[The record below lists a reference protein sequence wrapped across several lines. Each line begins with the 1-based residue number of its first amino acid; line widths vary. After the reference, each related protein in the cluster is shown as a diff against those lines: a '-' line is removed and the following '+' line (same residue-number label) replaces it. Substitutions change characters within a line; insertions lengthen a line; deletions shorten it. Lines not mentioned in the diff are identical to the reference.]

1 AAANAFLDAL
11 AHHRH
16 TQGLPATSLAWG
28 LWAERSGM
36 TGHLDATDME
46 RMARG
51 GIKPLSTEQGLAL
64 FDAALG
70 SDEAV
75 LLPMALD
82 TTVLR
87 TAETEAVPALLRSM
101 VRRRTRRTALPG
113 GPADD
118 GDSLTGQLIGAPAAK
133 QTEVLLELVRHHAST
148 VLGHATPDAVTGN
161 RAFKELGFDSLTA
174 VELRNRL
181 NKATGLRLPA
191 TLVFNHPTPS
201 VLAEK
206 LRTEL
211 LPVIGDGGAVG
222 ATTRHLDDAEAERL
236 IATIPA
242 SRIHAAGLLERLLQL
257 VEVEADASLAGGESA
272 NPEGAESIDVM
283 DVDRLVERALGESQS

>member
-1 AAANAFLDAL
+1 NAFLDAL
-11 AHHRH
+11 AQHRH

-28 LWAERSGM
+28 LWAQRTGL
-36 TGHLDATDME
+36 TGHLDNTDME
-46 RMARG
+46 RMERG

-70 SDEAV
+70 SDESV
-75 LLPMALD
+75 LLPLALD
-82 TTVLR
+82 ANLLR
-87 TAETEAVPALLRSM
+87 AAGAEAVPALLRSM
-101 VRRRTRRTALPG
+101 VRRKTRRTALPG
-113 GPADD
+113 GPAND
-118 GDSLTGQLIGAPAAK
+118 GDSLTGRLIGASAAK

-222 ATTRHLDDAEAERL
+222 TTAPHLDDSEAERL

-242 SRIHAAGLLERLLQL
+242 SRIQAAGLLERLLQL
-257 VEVEADASLAGGESA
+257 VEPEGDTPLAGGEPAS
-272 NPEGAESIDVM
+272 PESEESIDVM